1 MAANLVVVL
10 SPVRAGRYNPGLA
23 SQKFIYNKLLYRQ
36 RFNRANQHAST
47 TQPLALGG
55 GGGGVTAAVFFL
67 AATALVSPALAARN
81 CRNLT
86 IPVHIT
92 AANTDLE
99 DDFPTP
105 QTDVEFTDF
114 FLSNQPHGRQPPDT
128 TTPPKT
134 RNVTGD
140 YRLAATYCEP
150 SSSSSSSSGSG
161 NNNTTTTP
169 NVLQILTHGI
179 GFGRDYWDFAYH
191 DYKYSY
197 VNHALAH
204 GYATLAWDRL
214 GFGNSTRLDPVHE
227 VQLPLEVEALREL
240 TRLLRAGEVNLHLD
254 TDTDT
259 DSETTNTTKTKTRT
273 RKFDKIVHVG
283 HSLGSTVVYA
293 LAAVDKTSLDGLVL
307 TGWSTVT
314 DFMTAGFIGLYLE
327 QARPKGGHLAGYAP
341 GYVVVGDVTAL
352 HTDFFAPGAYDPDI
366 LAPAYAAT
374 QPTTVGEIATGSYM
388 ANTKLEVTVPS
399 LVITGQKDLI
409 FCGTNCYGTDDPKLH
424 SLLQLVTSSF
434 PLANPPV
441 LPITVPGSGH
451 GLNLDNNHEY
461 TYGEISNFLMSN
473 GLSP

>member
-1 MAANLVVVL
+1 MPQLRN
-10 SPVRAGRYNPGLA
+10 
-23 SQKFIYNKLLYRQ
+23 
-36 RFNRANQHAST
+36 
-47 TQPLALGG
+47 PLALS
-55 GGGGVTAAVFFL
+55 AVAFFL
-67 AATALVSPALAARN
+67 AATAVASPALARN
-81 CRNLT
+81 CQNLT

-92 AANTDLE
+92 AANTDLG

-105 QTDVEFTDF
+105 QTDAEFTDF
-114 FLSNQPHGRQPPDT
+114 FLSNLPHGRQPPDT
-128 TTPPKT
+128 TTPPRTK
-134 RNVTGD
+134 NITGD
-140 YRLAATYCEP
+140 YNLAATYCEP
-150 SSSSSSSSGSG
+150 SSSSGSD
-161 NNNTTTTP
+161 NNATTP
-169 NVLQILTHGI
+169 KVLQILTHGI
-179 GFGRDYWDFAYH
+179 GFARDYWDFAYH
-191 DYKYSY
+191 DYQYSY

-214 GFGNSTRLDPVHE
+214 GFGESTRLDPVHE

-240 TRLLRAGEVNLHLD
+240 TRLLRAGEVDLHLD
-254 TDTDT
+254 TDS
-259 DSETTNTTKTKTRT
+259 DSDSDPEKKKK
-273 RKFDKIVHVG
+273 KFDKIVHVG

-293 LAAVDKTSLDGLVL
+293 LAAVDKSSLDGIVL

-314 DFMTAGFIGLYLE
+314 DFMAAGFIGLHLE
-327 QARPKGGHLAGYAP
+327 QAGPKGGHLADYAP

-366 LAPAYAAT
+366 LDPAYAAT

-388 ANTKLEVTVPS
+388 ANTTLEVTVPS

-409 FCGTNCYGTDDPKLH
+409 FCGTDCYGTNDPKLH
-424 SLLQLVTSSF
+424 SLLELVNSSF
-434 PLANPPV
+434 PLANPHV